1 MWLAILLLLASL
13 GAQAPAPR
21 PVLTAGLFLGR
32 IEEGARIMGPIRL
45 LPFEH
50 PESLGHEFPNQQQLH
65 TAEYEVLCHLGRLV
79 GLQLEVTLQ
88 RYPARPTSD
97 WPYAEFDSL
106 PAQLVLRAEVRR
118 AAAPS
123 RVAGMR
129 AVAYR
134 AGEPLAFLLDTRF
147 LTLEQRGMSRPTTM
161 GLDLTRAQLLERLR
175 ADAPA
180 ADGIVVVLFPQLPG
194 AADASVR

>member
-1 MWLAILLLLASL
+1 
-13 GAQAPAPR
+13 
-21 PVLTAGLFLGR
+21 
-32 IEEGARIMGPIRL
+32 
-45 LPFEH
+45 
-50 PESLGHEFPNQQQLH
+50 
-65 TAEYEVLCHLGRLV
+65 
-79 GLQLEVTLQ
+79 
-88 RYPARPTSD
+88 
-97 WPYAEFDSL
+97 
-106 PAQLVLRAEVRR
+106 
-118 AAAPS
+118 
-123 RVAGMR
+123 MR